1 MPIVCLGINHR
12 TAPVN
17 VREQFALAE
26 GKLPELL
33 ATVRVETSAEEAV
46 ILSTCNRVEIYA
58 ATDGLPGNLLNE
70 LRAFLVG
77 EREVDD
83 DVFYELTDV
92 EAVEHL
98 FKVASGLD
106 SMVLGETEILGQLK
120 TAYQLALEQKAT
132 GSRLNKSFQKA
143 FNAAKQIRTETN
155 IQRGSV
161 SVANVAVEL
170 AGKIFDRLDDRTV
183 MVIGAGDTSEK
194 TARALLS
201 RGAQSVIVSNRSL
214 ERAEALATELGGKAV
229 SFENWESEF
238 AAIDII
244 ISSTSAPHY
253 VLDRKRLE
261 PLQKLRQHR
270 PLLLVDIAVP
280 RDIEPEVNFLEDV
293 YLYNIDD
300 LQSIADDYLRLR
312 QDEIAKCDAIV
323 KAKSKEL
330 MEAFQVLPASCR
342 QNPTLPS
349 ADKMP
354 AEQN

>member
-1 MPIVCLGINHR
+1 MPIVCLGLNHR
-12 TAPVN
+12 TAPVH

-33 ATVRVETSAEEAV
+33 TALRAETSAEEAV

-58 ATDGLPGNLLNE
+58 AGGAASEVLLNE

-77 EREVDD
+77 ESEVNDE
-83 DVFYELTDV
+83 VFYELNGA

-120 TAYQLALEQKAT
+120 AAYQLALEQKAT
-132 GSRLNKSFQKA
+132 GGRLNKSFQKA

-170 AGKIFDRLDDRTV
+170 AGKIFDQLDDRTV

-201 RGAQSVIVSNRSL
+201 RGAQSVIVSNRSP
-214 ERAEALATELGGKAV
+214 ERAETLAAELGGKAV
-229 SFENWESEF
+229 GFDNWENEF
-238 AAIDII
+238 ATIDII

-253 VLDRKRLE
+253 VLDRKKLE
-261 PLQKLRQHR
+261 PLQSLRQHR

-300 LQSIADDYLRLR
+300 LQAIADDYLRLR
-312 QDEIAKCDAIV
+312 EDEIAKCNSIV
-323 KAKSKEL
+323 RAKAKEL
-330 MEAFQVLPASCR
+330 LEALKVLPASCR
-342 QNPTLPS
+342 QIGNATS
-349 ADKMP
+349 AGKMQ
-354 AEQN
+354 AAQN